1 MGICHMPIFLASK
14 VKQRDNELWT
24 TIYPECASE
33 TVCKH
38 QFPEA
43 WFEFRAANPWRNMAQ
58 QKKTLSPSLSLC
70 QTFYLIHSVDQHSIS
85 TLAWFNH
92 WCQSDLAKAVKVCTN
107 DANCN
112 LQPGWST
119 SCQSHFQACVIFFAN
134 ANHDQLDGALSLLA
148 FHLCGERLTTHAWG
162 SIESPWIKEPT
173 YCKRL

>member
-1 MGICHMPIFLASK
+1 MRTWAYVTCRYFLPVKWSSGTMSFEPRFTQNAQAKQFANINFLKPGLSSVLPTHGATWPSK
-14 VKQRDNELWT
+14 
-24 TIYPECASE
+24 
-33 TVCKH
+33 
-38 QFPEA
+38 
-43 WFEFRAANPWRNMAQ
+43 
-58 QKKTLSPSLSLC
+58 KKTLSPSLSLC

-148 FHLCGERLTTHAWG
+148 FHLWGEAHDSCMREHW
-162 SIESPWIKEPT
+162 ESMNQGTNI
-173 YCKRL
+173 L